1 MVDQAKTALLPLLS
15 PQSPAIRFLCAE
27 TSSAA
32 ALSIAA
38 VLTNPPFS
46 PRLPPRGPT
55 RQLHELYIRTPAQL
69 EKSFK
74 CEDTIDDLR
83 HLFRGRL
90 MAAMK
95 HELKLYHA
103 KVVPSR
109 TSAPTSL
116 PPPLFSPPALSPCRW
131 RSSARQLR
139 WLRRSR
145 RRVRSRAA
153 SSSYGASCPSC
164 RTSTSS
170 RRPFASASQS
180 AFASREA
187 WDGGR

>member
-1 MVDQAKTALLPLLS
+1 MIPRCRPAFERYLLLPRRPGGRPNHAPGTLS
-15 PQSPAIRFLCAE
+15 GSMIPHRRPVVE
-27 TSSAA
+27 
-32 ALSIAA
+32 
-38 VLTNPPFS
+38 FS
-46 PRLPPRGPT
+46 PLLPPRDPT
-55 RQLHELYIRTPAQL
+55 RQLQELYIRTPAQL

-116 PPPLFSPPALSPCRW
+116 PPPLSSPPALSPCRW

-187 WDGGR
+187 WDVGR